1 MQMRVTRLLST
12 PEEAVVD
19 TPAPVAVGVVVSVS
33 RSFEGNTKDD
43 GRGKVVGMAKKP
55 GLD

>member
-33 RSFEGNTKDD
+33 RSFEGNTKGD